1 MDVSS
6 LAASAVASSAGQ
18 TRDGF
23 AIAAI
28 KINNQQTEMIADM
41 VAQSVETSKAL
52 TAPGVGESLDRVA

>member
-6 LAASAVASSAGQ
+6 LAASAVASSASQ

-28 KINNQQTEMIADM
+28 KINNQQTKMIADM

-52 TAPGVGESLDRVA
+52 TEAYVGNTVDKLA